1 MISLLLTLLLLL
13 QPPCPYRLFMESHD
27 VSLIIQNI
35 QLVNQNVMQ
44 IRDELNSKVDTIE
57 KKIDEHEDSDK
68 IYWKKIDAQD
78 TQIGLLKLIFGG
90 AIVTSLGTFLVSWF
104 DALAHKLGLK

>member
-1 MISLLLTLLLLL
+1 
-13 QPPCPYRLFMESHD
+13 MESHD

-44 IRDELNSKVDTIE
+44 IRDELND
-57 KKIDEHEDSDK
+57 KIDSVVNKLDEHEDADK
-68 IYWKKIDAQD
+68 TYWKKIDTQD

-90 AIVTSLGTFLVSWF
+90 AILTSVGTFLINWF
-104 DALAHKLGLK
+104 DVVAHKLGLK